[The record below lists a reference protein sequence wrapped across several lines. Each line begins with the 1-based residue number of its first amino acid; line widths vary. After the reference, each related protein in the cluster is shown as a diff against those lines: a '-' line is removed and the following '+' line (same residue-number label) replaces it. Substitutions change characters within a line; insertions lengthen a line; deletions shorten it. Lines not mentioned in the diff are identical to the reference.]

1 MKQIAIDGPAGAG
14 KSTIA
19 KELSKTLGFVYI
31 DTGAMY
37 RTLALACLNSG
48 VDLTDED
55 AVVCVCEAA
64 DIDVQ
69 YIDGLQHMFLEGCD
83 VSTDIRKNEVSM
95 AASDVSKYLKVRERL
110 VRLQQEL
117 AEKYNVVM
125 DGRDI
130 ASKVL
135 PNADLKIYLTA
146 SVECRALRRYKE
158 LAEKGEECELSAI
171 EEEIAQRDHND
182 MTRANSPL
190 IKVPEAKEVDSS
202 DMTIEEVVEAILALY
217 REVE

>member
-19 KELSKTLGFVYI
+19 KEVSKILGFVYI

-37 RTLALACLNSG
+37 RTMGLACLKAG
-48 VDLTDED
+48 IDLADED
-55 AVVCVCEAA
+55 KVSDICDTA
-64 DIDVQ
+64 DIDVR
-69 YIDGLQHMFLEGCD
+69 YIEGVQHMFLEGED
-83 VSTDIRKNEVSM
+83 VSTDIRKNEVSK
-95 AASDVSKYLKVRERL
+95 AASNVSKYQRVRTRL
-110 VRLQQEL
+110 VKLQQEL
-117 AEKYNVVM
+117 AERYNVVM

-135 PNADLKIYLTA
+135 PDADLKIYLTA

-158 LAEKGEECELSAI
+158 LIEKGEECELAAI
-171 EEEIAQRDHND
+171 EKEIAERDHND

-190 IKVPEAKEVDSS
+190 VKVDEAIEVDTS
-202 DMTIEEVVEAILALY
+202 DMTITEVVDRILELFG
-217 REVE
+217 ELE